1 MVADRSSGKPYS
13 QIGKIREFDTLVSSD
28 ELVWHRDKEE
38 REVTV
43 IEGQGW
49 QLQYNGCL
57 PILLE
62 EGKTYHIP
70 KMMYHRLFKG
80 ATPLKVEINE
90 I

>member
-1 MVADRSSGKPYS
+1 MEITFGKPYWED
-13 QIGKIREFDTLVSSD
+13 GDIREFDPSRED
-28 ELVWHRDKEE
+28 AEFVWHRDKEE

-80 ATPLKVEINE
+80 ATPLRVKINE